1 MATLGEMATGVAHEL
16 NQPLNAI
23 KLGSEYLLKM
33 TEKGQPLDR
42 EDLDELADDMS
53 REVDRAAGIIN
64 HLRQFGRKSEV
75 VAHRVDINKSIRG
88 VFTILG
94 QQLKVHGIE
103 VKLDLDENL
112 PPIMADQN
120 RVEQV
125 FVNLVNNARDAMLDR
140 KTDVHAAPNVLA
152 VRSFSEQGRVTA
164 TVSDTGPGI
173 PESIAGRLFEPF
185 FTTKEIGK
193 GTGLGLS
200 ISYGIVRD
208 YKGTICF
215 TTSEKAGATFIVSF
229 PEAPGE

>member
-33 TEKGQPLDR
+33 TEKGRPLDR

-112 PPIMADQN
+112 PQLWLI
-120 RVEQV
+120 R
-125 FVNLVNNARDAMLDR
+125 
-140 KTDVHAAPNVLA
+140 
-152 VRSFSEQGRVTA
+152 
-164 TVSDTGPGI
+164 TG
-173 PESIAGRLFEPF
+173 
-185 FTTKEIGK
+185 
-193 GTGLGLS
+193 
-200 ISYGIVRD
+200 
-208 YKGTICF
+208 
-215 TTSEKAGATFIVSF
+215 
-229 PEAPGE
+229 